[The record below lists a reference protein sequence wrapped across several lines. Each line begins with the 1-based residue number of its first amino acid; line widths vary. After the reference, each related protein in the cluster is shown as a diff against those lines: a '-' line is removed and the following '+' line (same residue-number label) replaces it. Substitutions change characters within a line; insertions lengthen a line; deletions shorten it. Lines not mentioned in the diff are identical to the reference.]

1 MPPSAIVLHAVRPRR
16 QHDFASGVAIA
27 PSTPPLESFARSAPG
42 QATSDVKLGVVSGP
56 GSLFIALVE
65 THCVWVSTSP
75 KSSRACRTPRLTQ
88 THQTF
93 QFYCASKAAR
103 PLQTGHPFI
112 SPYERRN
119 AREFSTAPRRECSR
133 NFCGLSIGLGC
144 SACIVRV
151 VGVLFFSGAESG
163 VRICFPTHGRFGMTP
178 VYPRTDVG
186 FPVFVLKRLCINT
199 KPCFFILKLQ
209 REQPQHPQQPPM
221 LHRVLSRSIF
231 GNSHDRSLRSLMRPP
246 VGELLEH
253 I

>member
-27 PSTPPLESFARSAPG
+27 PSTPPLESFVRSAPG

-119 AREFSTAPRRECSR
+119 AREFSTAPPQGMLAKFLRSFHWSRVFGLYCSCRR
-133 NFCGLSIGLGC
+133 
-144 SACIVRV
+144 RV
-151 VGVLFFSGAESG
+151 VFLWCG
-163 VRICFPTHGRFGMTP
+163 VRRANLFSHTRPLRDDPSLPPNGRRFP
-178 VYPRTDVG
+178 
-186 FPVFVLKRLCINT
+186 RLCFKT
-199 KPCFFILKLQ
+199 FVHKHKA
-209 REQPQHPQQPPM
+209 
-221 LHRVLSRSIF
+221 
-231 GNSHDRSLRSLMRPP
+231 
-246 VGELLEH
+246 LLFYS
-253 I
+253 